1 MGLLFKY
8 RTWRASIA
16 ASYFGSLSGRP
27 AREAASER
35 ARRLCLFCAAV
46 SFRGKY
52 RRFRRA
58 ADLWGTIQF
67 SALSPS
73 SSLGTSV
80 RPSIADLFPESES
93 MGPTLVQTKW
103 TGQIPNIHCT
113 LLISSAIVGYCGRC
127 KYCCRYLYNA
137 SVYYFLEIKLIHG
150 PKRIEIIYQKSR
162 YLSLSL
168 AR

>member
-1 MGLLFKY
+1 MGLLLKY

-16 ASYFGSLSGRP
+16 ASYFGSLSGPRT
-27 AREAASER
+27 SER

-52 RRFRRA
+52 RRFRAGSRFVGYNSI
-58 ADLWGTIQF
+58 LC
-67 SALSPS
+67 ALSLS
-73 SSLGTSV
+73 SSLDRRFISRIGVNGRSIF
-80 RPSIADLFPESES
+80 RP
-93 MGPTLVQTKW
+93 GRPTLVQTKW
-103 TGQIPNIHCT
+103 TGQIPNIYCT